1 MLLEVG
7 APHALMCAMER
18 INLHNPMSSSVATS
32 VIRPLEILSRS
43 TVYSTVS
50 DMAEKEKAKMES
62 STKKG
67 KDSRRSTFGPTERS
81 ESVLYDAGLED
92 DFNNPP
98 DESMDDTNSDIE
110 EDDDEIMEEDDSE
123 SEIEVRL
130 GNVDYSDEE
139 DDNSTNESED
149 DEEISSDEDD
159 DDDGSSSGSS
169 VESDDIDNES
179 DGEEESMDNSDE
191 EEVDMFP
198 EADEDDEL
206 AAEEN
211 LFFDAENEAN
221 LEGMPGI
228 PPGMEGVDGEW
239 AMVPPNGGRAGAA
252 AAALGLGGMPGMP
265 PAGLLEALGLG
276 GPRGRGPGGG
286 EDAEAMLGNIVRGD
300 SIGLRQLQEQLANL
314 EQLAGQQNIRVVR
327 GNRASGGGLGGLGV
341 SSILGSPPVPELES
355 VNVHQRTFGSNS
367 RSLLLSPMESVFG
380 VQATRTSSRQGLG
393 GDGHEEQD
401 EIPSLYDTQ
410 LFPGGI
416 SSSTQTRAQ
425 PTVHPLLQSVSL
437 APSNSIYQLENQPD
451 QSHALG
457 GLRSRSF
464 ITGANGNLIQVHDR
478 FHDGA
483 DPRRGG
489 RQGAHSGWTDDGIQ
503 PDRSTEDFSVAFGS
517 ALNGMMDRADAAAQQ
532 ASQAEQNND
541 SGGDNSNEQ
550 DNEAG
555 NDAEEAEAE
564 EAETDEVMNEAED
577 DPAEDQAETE
587 NAADSNEPVQPPPA
601 QEQPSEDAA
610 VSSAMADGLTIDSG
624 ASNEQSVNNE
634 TNNDDSTSNDAV
646 MEDGQAAE
654 EETEPAPDEQQT
666 AENNESS
673 DEANQEEA
681 SGQDTNAAD
690 TNDDGNQD
698 QQAMETDDAAPAA
711 DPSVNEEAPVNAEA
725 PTNEESNEAPSEEAN
740 EASASEE
747 TNNGTSGELTC
758 PPDIDPEVF
767 ASLPLEMQQEVVE
780 QHQQAQQISES
791 GLDPEALAALP
802 EDMRREVIAQ
812 EQNEQRQR
820 EQQAAQ
826 PAADPANAEEMD
838 NAR

>member
-1 MLLEVG
+1 MLLEAG

-198 EADEDDEL
+198 DADEDDEL

-239 AMVPPNGGRAGAA
+239 AVVPPNGGRAGAT

-341 SSILGSPPVPELES
+341 SSIIGSPPVPELES

-517 ALNGMMDRADAAAQQ
+517 ALNDMMDRADAAQ

-555 NDAEEAEAE
+555 NDVAEEAEAVN
-564 EAETDEVMNEAED
+564 DEVMNETED
-577 DPAEDQAETE
+577 DPADDQAETE

-654 EETEPAPDEQQT
+654 EETAPAPDEQQA
-666 AENNESS
+666 AENNEST
-673 DEANQEEA
+673 DEANQEEV

-690 TNDDGNQD
+690 TNDDDNQD
-698 QQAMETDDAAPAA
+698 QQAMETDDTAPAA
-711 DPSVNEEAPVNAEA
+711 DPSVEEEADA
-725 PTNEESNEAPSEEAN
+725 PTNEESNEAPSEEANN

-838 NAR
+838 NARLV